1 MTVLQALKTS
11 FYFKNGVLLW
21 EVPCQQKHSIAQGR
35 QLHPHPDVGGKAQIC
50 PFANHWSQLTTRHY
64 LYLNTFTVYI
74 HAVISWDTPVKSDGT
89 WSHGLELRDWN
100 FHPILYRCIQVK
112 DLPIGASQNSRF
124 PPQNPAVAKKTH
136 GGSQILRSRSNVI
149 PCEVTL
155 DTSTMGTSSCG
166 VSKPGEGILGFNAC

>member
-124 PPQNPAVAKKTH
+124 PPPK
-136 GGSQILRSRSNVI
+136 
-149 PCEVTL
+149 P
-155 DTSTMGTSSCG
+155 SSCEKKHMEVLKFWG
-166 VSKPGEGILGFNAC
+166 QDPMSSLVRSPLTRPRWGLAAVEYRNQAKGY

>member
-1 MTVLQALKTS
+1 MTVVQALKTS

-89 WSHGLELRDWN
+89 WSHGLELRDWT
-100 FHPILYRCIQVK
+100 FHPILEVYPSKGLAHWCVSK
-112 DLPIGASQNSRF
+112 F
-124 PPQNPAVAKKTH
+124 EVPPQKIPVAYTH
-136 GGSQILRSRSNVI
+136 GGSQNLRSRSHVI

-166 VSKPGEGILGFNAC
+166 VSKPGEGISGDIRL